1 MNTEASLCAA
11 YHSRTKA
18 LTLGPQKRLRNC
30 SWILKSCLGCDN
42 QWCVDAGH
50 ASPQKPCRV
59 TILIFLDVTMV
70 WIRRCACDARSPQG
84 SAVCEC
90 AVPIHA
96 HQKCWMLP
104 PDLLWQNMHTR
115 CMVAVAAPFR
125 LQHAHTMQGCCCWCC
140 ICSCQ
145 VATERPMCAQMAVS
159 ETYQKHLG
167 QHKHFVCRS
176 ESKDAT
182 HGQHTCTLMY
192 NPCDMTTLSSKVSG
206 KFPTS

>member
-104 PDLLWQNMHTR
+104 QTCCGKTCTHDAWLLLLHLSGCNTHTR
-115 CMVAVAAPFR
+115 CRVAVAGAASAAAR
-125 LQHAHTMQGCCCWCC
+125 LQQNGQCVHKWL
-140 ICSCQ
+140 
-145 VATERPMCAQMAVS
+145 
-159 ETYQKHLG
+159 YQK
-167 QHKHFVCRS
+167 RIR
-176 ESKDAT
+176 
-182 HGQHTCTLMY
+182 
-192 NPCDMTTLSSKVSG
+192 NI
-206 KFPTS
+206 